1 MTISYVTEQVEPAA
15 TTLTDIYTIGTVIV
29 SKIVSVFICN
39 KGAGADTVRIA
50 QSVGGG
56 AIADKDY
63 IYYNLSIAS
72 TDTFLITTPIFGNS
86 GDIIRVYS
94 TTGDTSF
101 TLQAQ
106 ETT

>member
-1 MTISYVTEQVEPAA
+1 MTVSYVTEQIEPSA
-15 TTLTDIYTIGTVIV
+15 TTLTDLYTVPIVSV

-39 KGAGADTVRIA
+39 KGAGSDTVRIA

-56 AIADKDY
+56 AVADKDY
-63 IYYNLSIAS
+63 IYYGLAIAP
-72 TDTFLITTPIFGNS
+72 TDTFLITTPIFGNT

-101 TLQAQ
+101 TLQALS
-106 ETT
+106 

>member
-1 MTISYVTEQVEPAA
+1 MTITYTCEQIEPAA
-15 TTLTDIYTIGTVIV
+15 TTLTALYTVPTVSV
-29 SKIVSVFICN
+29 SKIVTIIACN
-39 KGAGADTVRIA
+39 KGAAADYIRIA

-63 IYYNLSIAS
+63 IYYDLAVAS
-72 TDTFLITTPIFGNS
+72 TDTFVLTTPVFGNT

-101 TLQAQ
+101 TLHAQ